1 MVESTA
7 KRYSYLE
14 TLEQDVKCYT
24 AATFLRPFPLFTDY
38 LQKHGSVPTLAELG
52 SAQVKSPKEL
62 TLLLEY
68 VHVMRAI
75 VKEGIVCFYRVKMS
89 NYAFY
94 HIHPS
99 LELGHPATYNVNR
112 FICVIGSLLYF
123 NHKRFPED
131 KDL

>member
-24 AATFLRPFPLFTDY
+24 AATYLRRFTLLKDY

-52 SAQVKSPKEL
+52 SFDVQSPKDL

-68 VHVMRAI
+68 AQVMRAI
-75 VKEGIVCFYRVKMS
+75 IEEGVVCFHRVNMS
-89 NYAFY
+89 TFAFY
-94 HIHPS
+94 HLHPP
-99 LELGHPATYNVNR
+99 LNPGQPATYNVNR
-112 FICVIGSLLYF
+112 FICVFGSLLYF
-123 NHKRFPED
+123 NH
-131 KDL
+131 